1 MKHIKIWDV
10 YFVVPR
16 PFVLSSFQ
24 VEKKIL
30 SHDPT
35 FFPSGFSRHHREGP
49 VSISYEKVS
58 SMIFYF
64 LCWVCVDLAVW
75 YEILLHFFGCSVLCA
90 FVLHYIVVPRAHN
103 ELV

>member
-1 MKHIKIWDV
+1 MKPIEIWDV

-24 VEKKIL
+24 VRKKNL

-35 FFPSGFSRHHREGP
+35 LFPSGFSRHHREGP

-58 SMIFYF
+58 SMRFYF
-64 LCWVCVDLAVW
+64 LCCVRVDLAVW
-75 YEILLHFFGCSVLCA
+75 YGILLHSFGCSVLYA
-90 FVLHYIVVPRAHN
+90 FVLYYIVVPRAHN
-103 ELV
+103 KLV